1 MNNDTIQIKGFE
13 DTIITFD
20 VYPCGSI
27 YIDPHSEGTIGLYY
41 SSERAFLYQLKEK
54 KLIDALSFS
63 YIVNKEN
70 RAKGQICLGANSID
84 KKYKGQISAEQHKGY
99 YNHWMFKLGSITFN
113 NKETFL
119 NTTVDMKSDSS
130 MIGITK
136 DYLISLKDSLKEYI
150 NANTVWVNNK
160 INGNCDILRNF
171 PNLNFTLGDSLFSIS
186 MKDFVKET
194 KNHS

>member
-1 MNNDTIQIKGFE
+1 
-13 DTIITFD
+13 
-20 VYPCGSI
+20 
-27 YIDPHSEGTIGLYY
+27 
-41 SSERAFLYQLKEK
+41 
-54 KLIDALSFS
+54 
-63 YIVNKEN
+63 
-70 RAKGQICLGANSID
+70 
-84 KKYKGQISAEQHKGY
+84 
-99 YNHWMFKLGSITFN
+99 MFKLGSITFN

-119 NTTVDMKSDSS
+119 NTTVDIKSDSS
-130 MIGITK
+130 MIGITN

-150 NANTVWVNNK
+150 NVNTVWVNNK